1 MNGPKTLGMTLV
13 ESMVA
18 IVIGCIS
25 VAAVF
30 YSYTYFNQSYETIVE
45 KKSIS
50 KGGRE
55 ALSMITRD
63 LRNAGYLDVNY
74 SRASWDRWIDVTT
87 SPTGP
92 SRSDILTIWYN
103 TTTTDRVRIR
113 YFLSPAT
120 GQNWGDSFLTKSY
133 CLNPVVAINCIYT
146 DMMVVPHTSDFQV
159 ILRDVNGAE
168 LTPVCFTCTGRE
180 LTQGTQAQG
189 RENQAKAHTAELYI
203 TVRSPKEVYRTNTQV
218 QVINHNATTGG
229 SVAHNDRFFRETFF
243 TSVYL
248 RNIVN

>member
-113 YFLSPAT
+113 YFLIFTQIS
-120 GQNWGDSFLTKSY
+120 
-133 CLNPVVAINCIYT
+133 AI
-146 DMMVVPHTSDFQV
+146 
-159 ILRDVNGAE
+159 
-168 LTPVCFTCTGRE
+168 
-180 LTQGTQAQG
+180 
-189 RENQAKAHTAELYI
+189 
-203 TVRSPKEVYRTNTQV
+203 
-218 QVINHNATTGG
+218 
-229 SVAHNDRFFRETFF
+229 
-243 TSVYL
+243 
-248 RNIVN
+248 